1 MLDLTDAERD
11 LLISD
16 IKELLSWQIPKGH
29 HGSDKQIRILY
40 KNLLNCIEWDMIPD
54 TDEQTAL
61 VILLEDLVDDDW
73 GELQTPEET
82 AMRQSILSKAYRW
95 RC

>member
-16 IKELLSWQIPKGH
+16 IEELLAWQIPKGH
-29 HGSDKQIRILY
+29 RGSDKQIRILY
-40 KNLLNCIEWDMIPD
+40 KNLLNCIKWDLIPGD
-54 TDEQTAL
+54 EEQTAL
-61 VILLEDLVDDDW
+61 EILLEDLVDDDW
-73 GELQTPEET
+73 GELHTPEET

>member
-16 IKELLSWQIPKGH
+16 IKELLSWQMPKGH
-29 HGSDKQIRILY
+29 RGSDKQIRILY
-40 KNLLNCIEWDMIPD
+40 KNLLNCIKWDLIPD
-54 TDEQTAL
+54 AEEQTAL
-61 VILLEDLVDDDW
+61 EILLEDLVDDDC
-73 GELQTPEET
+73 GELHTPEET

>member
-16 IKELLSWQIPKGH
+16 IEELLAWQTPKEYRYSGK
-29 HGSDKQIRILY
+29 SIRAIY
-40 KNLLNCIEWDMIPD
+40 KSLLNCIKWDLIPG
-54 TDEQTAL
+54 DEEQL
-61 VILLEDLVDDDW
+61 GLEILLEDLVDDDW
-73 GELQTPEET
+73 GELHTPEET

>member
-16 IKELLSWQIPKGH
+16 IEELLAWQTPKEYRYSGK
-29 HGSDKQIRILY
+29 SIRVIY
-40 KNLLNCIEWDMIPD
+40 KSLLNCIKWDLIPG
-54 TDEQTAL
+54 DEEQL
-61 VILLEDLVDDDW
+61 GLEILLEDLVDDDW
-73 GELQTPEET
+73 GEPHTPEET

-95 RC
+95 R